1 MHQQTECG
9 ANMECVPQRVANR
22 RVWWCQWVPMV
33 GANGSHNAS
42 WVIVCGGSGEGNVL
56 DGKEMMHEHVPFSS
70 AAHILTSP
78 PKDQKLDEGP
88 DVATPVEPAATTVNL
103 QQANLQASFDIQ
115 MTKEKTGEH
124 GSLLC

>member
-56 DGKEMMHEHVPFSS
+56 DGKEMMHEHVPFFSRS
-70 AAHILTSP
+70 TMEATWAISVPCDREFRHRCAP
-78 PKDQKLDEGP
+78 PGKSEL
-88 DVATPVEPAATTVNL
+88 VTAMCN
-103 QQANLQASFDIQ
+103 I
-115 MTKEKTGEH
+115 
-124 GSLLC
+124 